1 MTEIAEDKNRNGGP
15 LKGVRI
21 TEFTSAWAGPYAT
34 CLLGF
39 LGAEV
44 IKVESKTYIDH
55 SRYISFTTGKNFTTP
70 NESSVFNTLNLNKK
84 SVTLNLKAKKAI
96 GLAKK
101 LVKVS
106 DAVIENMRPGVITRL
121 GLGYDALKEVKEDL
135 IYLSSSA
142 CGQTGPHK
150 GYMGYAPTFAS
161 LAGLPHITGYED
173 WPPSNFM
180 GSIDLRS
187 ATTSAFAIL
196 AALLYRQRTGEG
208 QYMDL
213 SSTEAIAALSGDV
226 FLDYIMNNKVQTR
239 KGNRDNTLAPHN
251 CYRCSGDDKWIS
263 IAVSNEEEWQALCRA
278 MGRPDLAED
287 AKFAAMSDRWQ
298 HQDELD
304 ELIGEWTGDK
314 TDYQAMALLQDAGVA
329 AAPSMSAEA
338 LYKDPHLQQRGIFME
353 VEHPVIGTD
362 TVIAPPW
369 KLSETPAAIHS
380 HAPLLGQHNEEIFCG
395 MLGMSPEEV
404 KGLEEEKVIY

>member
-173 WPPSNFM
+173 WPPTTATAAAVMINGSVLPCPM
-180 GSIDLRS
+180 RRSGRPSAGQWADRTLRRMQSLPPCLTGGSIRMSWMSSS
-187 ATTSAFAIL
+187 ANGPEIKQIIKPWRFF
-196 AALLYRQRTGEG
+196 RTRVW
-208 QYMDL
+208 L
-213 SSTEAIAALSGDV
+213 
-226 FLDYIMNNKVQTR
+226 
-239 KGNRDNTLAPHN
+239 
-251 CYRCSGDDKWIS
+251 
-263 IAVSNEEEWQALCRA
+263 
-278 MGRPDLAED
+278 
-287 AKFAAMSDRWQ
+287 
-298 HQDELD
+298 
-304 ELIGEWTGDK
+304 
-314 TDYQAMALLQDAGVA
+314 
-329 AAPSMSAEA
+329 
-338 LYKDPHLQQRGIFME
+338 
-353 VEHPVIGTD
+353 
-362 TVIAPPW
+362 PP
-369 KLSETPAAIHS
+369 LP
-380 HAPLLGQHNEEIFCG
+380 
-395 MLGMSPEEV
+395 
-404 KGLEEEKVIY
+404 